1 MQHEVGCDRNKA
13 VLQLAR
19 STGVLRPRDVEAAGI
34 PREYLLRLLREGHLV
49 RTGRGLYSLPD
60 MIASESATLADV
72 AKRVPNGV
80 VCLISALT
88 FHQLTT
94 QVSDRV
100 WVAIERRTWEPRLVY
115 PTLELV
121 RMGGRS
127 FTYGVEHHEIDR
139 TTVRIYSPAKTVADC
154 FKFRNRIGL
163 DVALESLRA
172 TWRER
177 RATMDEMWEAAAV
190 CRVANVMRPYLE
202 SIV

>member
-1 MQHEVGCDRNKA
+1 MQHEVGCDRKKA

-34 PREYLLRLLREGHLV
+34 PREYLLRLLREGLLV

-121 RMGGRS
+121 RMGSRS
-127 FTYGVEHHEIDR
+127 FTYGVEQHEIDR

-202 SIV
+202 SIA

>member
-1 MQHEVGCDRNKA
+1 MQHEVECDRKKA

-34 PREYLLRLLREGHLV
+34 PREYLLRLLREGLLV

-121 RMGGRS
+121 RMGSRS
-127 FTYGVEHHEIDR
+127 FTYGVEQHEIDR

-202 SIV
+202 SIA